1 MQIHEI
7 FQNKLERMQTLFL
20 SEQNKQTNVECEFVL
35 LSKQTS
41 LLSSSVS
48 DDNLNGDGADEVF
61 SLPPWVAV
69 LDHDILEHF
78 DTVQVSPKISRST
91 FIKQLLV
98 KRSSFTF

>member
-1 MQIHEI
+1 M
-7 FQNKLERMQTLFL
+7 
-20 SEQNKQTNVECEFVL
+20 

-61 SLPPWVAV
+61 SPPPWVAV
-69 LDHDILEHF
+69 LDHEEDNDILEHLN
-78 DTVQVSPKISRST
+78 TVQVSPKISRFT
-91 FIKQLLV
+91 FIKQLLL